1 MTFGIANRSLG
12 IFIPAFV
19 VGWYSSTFFF
29 LLLLP
34 SLLIYWL
41 AKKFLPADAAIYA
54 FSIAVQS
61 AQVIVG
67 PVFMV
72 VLISRMQAPINL
84 IGLMVDTVVP
94 VAGLV
99 WLVIKP
105 GLKPVVFLSVFQV
118 GMLIFNGYV
127 SLQLPIGDSQHKA
140 VVAHIFWRVEAL
152 ATMWSSLMNYEP
164 SSAKAIA

>member
-1 MTFGIANRSLG
+1 M
-12 IFIPAFV
+12 
-19 VGWYSSTFFF
+19 
-29 LLLLP
+29 
-34 SLLIYWL
+34 
-41 AKKFLPADAAIYA
+41 
-54 FSIAVQS
+54 QS

-140 VVAHIFWRVEAL
+140 VVTHIFWRVEAL
-152 ATMWSSLMNYEP
+152 VTMWSSLMNYEP